1 MRRRA
6 SIAVLS
12 AALISTVS
20 CTSYGGLPGGD
31 GRPVGEVYRD
41 TTGTGGFP
49 SLRLRGSGSPLAP
62 PMAVPVIHPAEIFP
76 AYVPTHVDSER
87 DMMVGEHFLFIKLR
101 DSAWLSERDLLES
114 SLKVDG
120 VAPAEELKIL
130 AGRIPKETWEK
141 AVVPYK
147 PTTQTR

>member
-1 MRRRA
+1 MRCKA
-6 SIAVLS
+6 SVAVLL

-20 CTSYGGLPGGD
+20 CASYGGLPGGD

-41 TTGTGGFP
+41 TTGSGVFP

-62 PMAVPVIHPAEIFP
+62 GMAVPVIYPAEIFP
-76 AYVPTHVDSER
+76 AYVPTHVDPER

-101 DSAWLSERDLLES
+101 DSAWLSERKLQSD
-114 SLKVDG
+114 LKVDG
-120 VAPAEELKIL
+120 LAPAEELRIL
-130 AGRIPKETWEK
+130 IGRIPKETWEK

-147 PTTQTR
+147 PPTQTK